1 MNRILY
7 LFLLLGFT
15 GLHAQ
20 QQINR
25 CGTPA
30 SDEMIDRL
38 IENKRNL
45 HSYSA
50 ADRNVDY
57 IPVVYHL
64 IADQQGNGRA
74 SMDNILDMH
83 CMLNEDFADAGLQF
97 YVQEYKETNNNAIY
111 NGAYN
116 QNTASGIMQVKKED
130 GAVNIWVTNSAND
143 PSSGQGTTLAF
154 YHPFY
159 DWIVINKSYASGND
173 NTISHEMGHFFS
185 LPHPFLG
192 WENCDTPGNNQ
203 TAPSQ
208 TCNNNLVE
216 LQNGSNCETAGDMI
230 CDTAPDYNFGFGA
243 SGCEFTQ
250 TVYDPNGDVVD
261 PDELL
266 HMGYF
271 LNCSLEDYYFTNDQ
285 QGIMVADFNSPFR
298 AYLQSNFTPTIISSA
313 PVLLSPA
320 DDQQDLPFNAVQLEW
335 ESVSGANTYLL
346 EIDPVAN
353 LNSFFLQQFIVSGNS
368 KVLTT
373 LDANKTYHWRVRP
386 MNSYQ
391 TCTDLQSETFSFRT
405 NSTTANNNIEEL
417 NEWNVRPNPVS
428 PGADL
433 IVDIEAATG
442 FSGLV
447 KLTDITGREVL
458 SRELRVQTGQQ
469 QLSLTTDQ
477 LQTGLYLVTLQTDD
491 AVMTRRVVVR

>member
-7 LFLLLGFT
+7 FLLLFACT
-15 GLHAQ
+15 GLQA

-25 CGTPA
+25 CGTPD
-30 SDEMIDRL
+30 SQEMIDRL
-38 IENKRNL
+38 IENKRHMNA
-45 HSYSA
+45 HST
-50 ADRNVDY
+50 ADRDVDY

-74 SMDNILDMH
+74 SLDDIRDMH
-83 CMLNEDFADAGLQF
+83 CMLNEDYLSTGMQF
-97 YVQEYKETNNNAIY
+97 FVQEYKETNNNAIY

-116 QNTASGIMQVKKED
+116 QNTAGGIMQIKKES
-130 GAVNIWVTNSAND
+130 GVVNIWVVNSAND
-143 PSSGQGTTLAF
+143 PNSGQGTTLA
-154 YHPFY
+154 YYSPFY
-159 DWIVINKSYASGND
+159 DWIVINKSYARGGD

-192 WENCDTPGNNQ
+192 WEGCDTPGNNQ
-203 TAPSQ
+203 TAPTQ
-208 TCNNNLVE
+208 TCNNDLVE
-216 LQNGSNCETAGDMI
+216 LQDGSNCETAGDMI

-243 SGCEFTQ
+243 SGCEFTG

-271 LNCSLEDYYFTNDQ
+271 LNCDVSDYYFTNDQ
-285 QGIMVADFNSPFR
+285 QSLMVADYNSPFR
-298 AYLQSNFTPTIISSA
+298 SYLQSNFTPTLITES
-313 PVLLSPA
+313 PDLLFPA
-320 DDQQDLPFNAVQLEW
+320 DDQQDVPFNSVELQW
-335 ESVSGANTYLL
+335 ESVAGANTYLL

-353 LNSFFLQQFIVSGNS
+353 LNSFFLQTFVVSGNS

-391 TCTDLQSETFSFRT
+391 TCASLQSEAFSFRT
-405 NSTTANNNIEEL
+405 NSTTANNNIEQL
-417 NEWNVRPNPVS
+417 NEWGVRPNPVR

-433 IVDIEAATG
+433 IVDIEATTG
-442 FSGLV
+442 FNGLL
-447 KLTDITGREVL
+447 KMTDITGREVRT
-458 SRELRVQTGQQ
+458 RELRVQSGQQ
-469 QLSLTTDQ
+469 QLSLNTDG
-477 LQTGLYLVTLQTDD
+477 LQSGVYLVTLQTGD